1 MRAKATTRVHARS
14 TCTTSSMDY
23 LAVLLDSGVQ
33 STVLAL
39 GWPPRI
45 RAAVRA
51 CGSSASLAAYSRRG
65 APVLT
70 TTTAGRGRRVTSA
83 RTILP
88 RWTTAFVFGQYIV
101 VTRGSSVATGRPD
114 LLVRLP
120 RLPVLPAARRPVKN
134 SKMYT
139 LPPQP
144 LSPTGPVA
152 TAPRRPTFYSQRRE
166 PGDPYPFFTLRFPYL
181 DFGAYALQHKF

>member
-1 MRAKATTRVHARS
+1 MG
-14 TCTTSSMDY
+14 Y

-83 RTILP
+83 RMILP
-88 RWTTAFVFGQYIV
+88 RWHSFVFGQYMV
-101 VTRGSSVATGRPD
+101 VPRGSSVATGRPD

-134 SKMYT
+134 LKMYT
-139 LPPQP
+139 FPPQP
-144 LSPTGPVA
+144 RSPTGPAAPLRRA
-152 TAPRRPTFYSQRRE
+152 TLFIPSDGSQAT
-166 PGDPYPFFTLRFPYL
+166 PIK
-181 DFGAYALQHKF
+181 GAYGHMWLRRRAA